1 MCLTPDFNERKAA
14 MPRVRKGAAR
24 RQAKKRLFK
33 SVRGYR
39 GPRSKNLR
47 LAKEAI
53 VRAQVNATGD
63 RRRKKRDFRRLW
75 ITRISAACVQR
86 EIRYSQFVY
95 GLKLAQ
101 VSINRKM
108 LSEMA
113 IHDQASFDKIVEI
126 ARAAI
131 DSAA

>member
-1 MCLTPDFNERKAA
+1 

-24 RQAKKRLFK
+24 HKAKKRLFK
-33 SVRGYR
+33 SVKGFR

-53 VRAQVNATGD
+53 VQAQVNATGD

-75 ITRISAACVQR
+75 ITRISAACAQR
-86 EIRYSQFVY
+86 DIRYSQFVY

-101 VSINRKM
+101 ISINRKM

-113 IHDQASFDKIVEI
+113 IHDAGGFDKIVKV
-126 ARAAI
+126 ARQAL